1 MERLNLE
8 GWLPIR
14 VWQQAGEWQVDWCW
28 FGDTPLHQPFFRD
41 AVEDALRLPFN
52 QVFRRQTPL
61 SALGDWQTTSPGL
74 APSAFIFHASRCGS
88 TLISQM
94 LARLDSHIVV
104 SEPPPL
110 DALLRSGLP
119 PAERRVAIE
128 GLLSAYGQRRL
139 GSEQRL
145 VIKLDAWNIGELPL
159 LRECFPD
166 TPWLFLYRD
175 PLEIAVSHLR
185 RPGMHMVPGM
195 IGASV
200 MDDDLPFAGRE
211 DFIARRLG
219 RLLQAGLAQCREFG
233 GLAVNYSELPGA
245 MAGRLADFFGLDDVQ
260 REQVFAAVGQH
271 AKQPSEEFVGDSD
284 DKRREASVLLRER
297 VERWARAPYDALVAE
312 SCIDGTGA
320 FASKPAPTVGMHS
333 PVGAGLLAKAA
344 VNSSQTYP
352 PKP

>member
-1 MERLNLE
+1 MERLSLE

-14 VWQQAGEWQVDWCW
+14 VWRPAGEWQVDWCW

-41 AVEDALRLPFN
+41 AVEGALRLPFN
-52 QVFRRQTPL
+52 QAFRRQTPL
-61 SALGDWQTTSPGL
+61 AVLGDWQTSSPGL

-94 LARLDSHIVV
+94 LAQLDNHIVI

-119 PAERRVAIE
+119 AVERRNAIE

-139 GSEQRL
+139 GTEQRL
-145 VIKLDAWNIGELPL
+145 VIKLDTWNIAELPL
-159 LRECFPD
+159 LRECFPE
-166 TPWLFLYRD
+166 TPWLFVYRD

-195 IGASV
+195 IGASGL
-200 MDDDLPFAGRE
+200 DDELPFDSRE

-219 RLLQAGLAQCREFG
+219 RLLELGLAQCRAFG
-233 GLAVNYSELPGA
+233 GLAVNYRELPGA
-245 MAGRLADFFGLDDVQ
+245 MAGWLAEFFGLDDLQ

-271 AKQPSEEFVGDSD
+271 AKQPSAVFVGDGD
-284 DKRREASVLLRER
+284 DKRREASALLCER
-297 VERWARAPYDALVAE
+297 VERWARAPYEALVAK
-312 SCIDGTGA
+312 SCIDSTDAIAG
-320 FASKPAPTVGMHS
+320 KPAPTGD
-333 PVGAGLLAKAA
+333 L
-344 VNSSQTYP
+344 Q
-352 PKP
+352 

>member
-14 VWQQAGEWQVDWCW
+14 IWQVAGQWRVDWCW
-28 FGDTPLHQPFFRD
+28 FGDTRLHQPFFRD
-41 AVEDALRLPFN
+41 AVEEALRLLFN
-52 QVFRRQTPL
+52 QAFRRETPL
-61 SALGDWQTTSPGL
+61 SALTDWQVCSSGL

-94 LARLDSHIVV
+94 LARLDSHIVI

-119 PAERRVAIE
+119 AVERRAAVE

-139 GSEQRL
+139 GVEQRL
-145 VIKLDAWNIGELPL
+145 VIKLDAWNIAELPL
-159 LRECFPD
+159 LRESYPQ

-195 IGASV
+195 I
-200 MDDDLPFAGRE
+200 DELPFDGRE
-211 DFIARRLG
+211 DYIARRLG
-219 RLLQAGLAQCREFG
+219 RLLESGLAHCWEFG

-245 MAGRLADFFGLDDVQ
+245 MAGRLAEFFELDDVQ

-271 AKQPSEEFVGDSD
+271 AKQPSQVFVGDSD
-284 DKRREASVLLRER
+284 DKRREATALLCER
-297 VERWARAPYDALVAE
+297 VERWARETYEALVVE
-312 SCIDGTGA
+312 SCIDGTDA
-320 FASKPAPTVGMHS
+320 IASKLAPTVDRR
-333 PVGAGLLAKAA
+333 
-344 VNSSQTYP
+344 
-352 PKP
+352 

>member
-14 VWQQAGEWQVDWCW
+14 VWQEAGQWQVDWCW
-28 FGDTPLHQPFFRD
+28 FGDTPLHQPFFRE

-52 QVFRRQTPL
+52 QAFRRKTAL
-61 SALGDWQTTSPGL
+61 STLADWQVCSPGL

-94 LARLDSHIVV
+94 LAQLDSHIVV

-110 DALLRSGLP
+110 DALLRSDLP
-119 PAERRVAIE
+119 AVERRAAIK

-145 VIKLDAWNIGELPL
+145 IIKLDAWNITELPVL
-159 LRECFPD
+159 HECFPE
-166 TPWLFLYRD
+166 TPWLFVYRD

-195 IGASV
+195 IGASGL
-200 MDDDLPFAGRE
+200 DDELPFDSRE
-211 DFIARRLG
+211 DYIARRVG
-219 RLLQAGLAQCREFG
+219 RLLASGLAQCRAFG
-233 GLAVNYSELPGA
+233 GLAVNYSELPQA
-245 MAGRLADFFGLDDVQ
+245 MAGRLAEFFGLDELQ

-271 AKQPSEEFVGDSD
+271 AKQPSDVFVGDSD
-284 DKRREASVLLRER
+284 DKRREATALLLER
-297 VERWARAPYDALVAE
+297 VERWARAPYEALVAK
-312 SCIDGTGA
+312 SCIDGTDA
-320 FASKPAPTVGMHS
+320 IASKPASILDGGRPRIS
-333 PVGAGLLAKAA
+333 
-344 VNSSQTYP
+344 
-352 PKP
+352 

>member
-1 MERLNLE
+1 MERLSLE

-14 VWQQAGEWQVDWCW
+14 VWQEAGQWQVDWCW
-28 FGDTPLHQPFFRD
+28 FGDTRLHQPFFRD
-41 AVEDALRLPFN
+41 AVEAALWLPFN
-52 QVFRRQTPL
+52 QAFRRKTSL
-61 SALGDWQTTSPGL
+61 STLADWQVCSPGL

-94 LARLDSHIVV
+94 LAQLDNHIVI

-110 DALLRSGLP
+110 DALLRSDLP
-119 PAERRVAIE
+119 AVERRLAIK

-145 VIKLDAWNIGELPL
+145 VIKLDAWNIAELPL
-159 LRECFPD
+159 LRECFPE

-195 IGASV
+195 IGASGL
-200 MDDDLPFAGRE
+200 DEEFPFDSRE

-219 RLLQAGLAQCREFG
+219 RLLASGLAQCLGFG
-233 GLAVNYSELPGA
+233 GIAVNYSQLPGV
-245 MAGRLADFFGLDDVQ
+245 MAGRLAEFFGLDDLQ

-271 AKQPSEEFVGDSD
+271 AKQPSDVFVGDSD
-284 DKRREASVLLRER
+284 DKRREATALLLER
-297 VERWARAPYDALVAE
+297 VERWARAPYEALE
-312 SCIDGTGA
+312 RYFGSCQ
-320 FASKPAPTVGMHS
+320 VVYRRH
-333 PVGAGLLAKAA
+333 
-344 VNSSQTYP
+344 
-352 PKP
+352 